1 MKIHLTP
8 EQKRAL
14 ELMHDTTRDSRVC
27 DRIKAVLLASEGW
40 TAQMIAQALRIHES
54 TVSRHLKDF
63 IAQEKLTPEN
73 GGSES
78 RLSAE
83 QTADLIEY
91 LTANLMHTTTQIV
104 AYVQARWQ
112 VFFSVGG
119 MTKWLHRQGFSYK
132 KPKGVPHKFDAD
144 KQQQFIDD
152 YKVLKDRAAQNEPIL
167 FIDAVHPSQST
178 KLSYGWMKAGKNQVK
193 GVETTG
199 SRTRLN
205 ILGALNLQRIEDTV
219 IREYPSINAENIA

>member
-54 TVSRHLKDF
+54 TVNRHLKDF

-78 RLSAE
+78 HLSAE
-83 QTADLIEY
+83 QSADLIDY
-91 LTANLMHTTTQIV
+91 LTTNLMHTIVQIV

-112 VFFSVGG
+112 VSFSVGG

-132 KPKGVPHKFDAD
+132 KLFSCHFARKSERT
-144 KQQQFIDD
+144 DD
-152 YKVLKDRAAQNEPIL
+152 
-167 FIDAVHPSQST
+167 ST
-178 KLSYGWMKAGKNQVK
+178 
-193 GVETTG
+193 
-199 SRTRLN
+199 
-205 ILGALNLQRIEDTV
+205 D
-219 IREYPSINAENIA
+219 

>member
-78 RLSAE
+78 HLSAE
-83 QTADLIEY
+83 QTAALIDY
-91 LTANLMHTTTQIV
+91 LTANLMHTTAQIV
-104 AYVQARWQ
+104 AYVRARWQ
-112 VFFSVGG
+112 ISFSVAG

-132 KPKGVPHKFDAD
+132 KPKGVPHKFDAH
-144 KQQQFIDD
+144 KQQQF
-152 YKVLKDRAAQNEPIL
+152 
-167 FIDAVHPSQST
+167 
-178 KLSYGWMKAGKNQVK
+178 
-193 GVETTG
+193 
-199 SRTRLN
+199 
-205 ILGALNLQRIEDTV
+205 
-219 IREYPSINAENIA
+219 